1 MREIVFRG
9 KRLDN
14 GQWIYGDLRQFSEH
28 SWGIHDRESRRTLR
42 VDPNTVGQDT
52 GAIDQVFQ
60 SLFEGDV
67 VEATKMIGYP
77 FDDLEGPEEPFRE
90 IGTVIYDS
98 NKCAFGIKNA
108 IGDFHYLCTFLG
120 DGDVTVLG
128 NIHDNPELVS
138 GSDKLEDK
146 T

>member
-14 GQWIYGDLRQFSEH
+14 GQWIYGDLRQFSER
-28 SWGIHDRESRRTLR
+28 SWGICDRGLRRTFR

-60 SLFEGDV
+60 PLFEGDV
-67 VEATKMIGYP
+67 VEATIMIGYA
-77 FDDLEGPEEPFRE
+77 FDDCEKPAELFRVN
-90 IGTVIYDS
+90 GTVVYDR
-98 NKCAFGIKNA
+98 NNCAFGIRDES
-108 IGDFHYLCTFLG
+108 GDFHHLGSFLG
-120 DGDVTVLG
+120 DGEVVCYG

-138 GSDKLEDK
+138 GAGQCTEQH
-146 T
+146 